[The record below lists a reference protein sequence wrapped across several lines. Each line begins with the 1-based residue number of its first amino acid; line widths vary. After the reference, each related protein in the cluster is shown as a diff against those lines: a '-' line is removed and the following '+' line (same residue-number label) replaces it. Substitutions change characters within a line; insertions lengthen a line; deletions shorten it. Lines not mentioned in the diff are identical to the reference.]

1 MPSQY
6 LNRSF
11 NDIGELLKVLNR
23 EKKLMMEMFAKRN
36 EFSYQYDYA
45 LDLLDNDD
53 ARLRTLIDYSV
64 VRVDGACLELDELY
78 LNFFEQVFA
87 VNEEINVSHID
98 EGLTGLKDNINYFLK
113 ENNESRK
120 LNYLRSVKSS
130 LRRIAQNLIRNVIDM
145 RRNVEYTFKNEQNY
159 QIKQAKLERLN
170 EKRESI
176 MLMIVKMEEL
186 LDSEHTFFTVG
197 MDEGLKSARND
208 LKVTMSTCRH
218 NLIEI
223 QAQIIDFINKIKY
236 NAYINE
242 HIRKLKYLSDQFE
255 IEAKTDIRQ
264 VLSTNKDVFFEP
276 QQRSSIKLS
285 IDYLQCDDQ
294 ALELI
299 KRVAAE
305 SSTKRKRSNRAPAID
320 LSKIEQSADAEVFI
334 NIDEAYN
341 AFAASSNNLFDF
353 IQSYNFPK
361 ELSFVERVTIF
372 CQLVSQYEK
381 SLQLTETTASING
394 IEYLLIYNK

>member
-36 EFSYQYDYA
+36 EFSDQYDYA

-64 VRVDGACLELDELY
+64 VRVEGACLELDELY

>member
-1 MPSQY
+1 M
-6 LNRSF
+6 LFRS
-11 NDIGELLKVLNR
+11 
-23 EKKLMMEMFAKRN
+23 
-36 EFSYQYDYA
+36 
-45 LDLLDNDD
+45 LLDNDD
-53 ARLRTLIDYSV
+53 ASLRTLIDYSV
-64 VRVDGACLELDELY
+64 VSVDGACLELDELY

>member
-23 EKKLMMEMFAKRN
+23 EKKLMMDMFAKRN